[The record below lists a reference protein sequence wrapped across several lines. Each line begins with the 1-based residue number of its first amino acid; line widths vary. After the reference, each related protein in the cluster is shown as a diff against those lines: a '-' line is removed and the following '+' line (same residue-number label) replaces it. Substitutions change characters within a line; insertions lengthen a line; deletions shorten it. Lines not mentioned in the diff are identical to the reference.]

1 MDDPLSKTSLSDKNE
16 YNFMLFYT
24 IEITFKVFGFG
35 FFAKRE
41 SIFRDWW
48 NLFDFIIV
56 CSSWLNV
63 YL

>member
-24 IEITFKVFGFG
+24 AEITFKVFGFG
-35 FFAKRE
+35 FFSKPE

-48 NLFDFIIV
+48 NFFDFIIV
-56 CSSWLNV
+56 CSS
-63 YL
+63 